1 MDQKVD
7 GELHLRISGPI
18 WPQRAYMLAL
28 AMIYNSNGVLRIQF
42 ANRYYTWNC
51 RYCPWTFLVRVQPL
65 FVIKVYLDD
74 RLLFLVDAI
83 K

>member
-28 AMIYNSNGVLRIQF
+28 AMIYNSNGALRIQF
-42 ANRYYTWNC
+42 EIGITLATVGIA
-51 RYCPWTFLVRVQPL
+51 LEL
-65 FVIKVYLDD
+65 F
-74 RLLFLVDAI
+74 
-83 K
+83 